1 MSRLPA
7 LLRRLPQADPRPD
20 GQLLA
25 AFLAERD
32 EAAFAE
38 LVRRHGPLVWAAC
51 RRHLPDPAD
60 APSYGP
66 DGHRVTEYVLE
77 VPAT

>member
-7 LLRRLPQADPRPD
+7 LLRRLPPTDPRPD

-60 APSYGP
+60 AEDAFQAVVPGAGP
-66 DGHRVTEYVLE
+66 PGRT
-77 VPAT
+77 A